1 MCVRVCMHASLCVCA
16 FKSTLI
22 SLFMNEGNRFG
33 CNYWPA
39 CQRPRW
45 PLLRRPLRRCQNDR
59 SCQACHPVYLKGKKK
74 DWIDWKRLTA
84 RMQAVKHC
92 LDHKL
97 LFSILKMCR
106 HSRQNVH
113 LKTLEK
119 CLQRESLEKESRMLI
134 GDLLSIPLSVNQP
147 EFSMAVEPVR
157 VGSVAVTQSSSV
169 SLPHNPMHCWVV
181 NTTLA
186 KVSRESGENIS
197 PTRKR
202 L

>member
-1 MCVRVCMHASLCVCA
+1 
-16 FKSTLI
+16 
-22 SLFMNEGNRFG
+22 MNEGNRFG

-45 PLLRRPLRRCQNDR
+45 PPLRRPLRRCQSNR
-59 SCQACHPVYLKGKKK
+59 SCQACHPVYLKKKK

-97 LFSILKMCR
+97 LLFPFWKCVVTFYWESGVF
-106 HSRQNVH
+106 SRQNVH

-119 CLQRESLEKESRMLI
+119 CLERESLEKETRMLI
-134 GDLLSIPLSVNQP
+134 GDLLSVPLSVNHP

-181 NTTLA
+181 NPTLA